1 VPLRIAKA
9 AVLAA
14 LVLLPALTGWI
25 ARECAA
31 PAPGPGGSVFFEVQ
45 KGGSVRAVAASLG
58 RQKIVGSALALM
70 LYYNLYESRARLKAG
85 EYEFVFPA
93 NAKAILAKI
102 VRGRVYL
109 RPVTIPEGLTGDE
122 IAELLRAR
130 TAADAG
136 AFRTAFRERARAA
149 AWDDGAANLEGYL
162 FPDTYLMPRKATAGD
177 FVEAM
182 TAQFRKV
189 FGEAWRRRTADL
201 GLSVREIVVLASL
214 IEKETAVP
222 EERPLVSAVF
232 HNRLRIG
239 MKLDCDPTVIY
250 GLKLEDKYSGR
261 LLSRDLK
268 FASPYNTYIR
278 AGLPPGPIC
287 NPGRASLEAALYPAS
302 NDYLY
307 FVAQGDGS
315 HRFSRT
321 LGEHLRAVERYHLKK
336 N

>member
-1 VPLRIAKA
+1 MILRIVKA
-9 AVLAA
+9 ALLAA
-14 LVLLPALTGWI
+14 VVCLPAVTGWV
-25 ARECAA
+25 ASECAA
-31 PAPGPGGSVFFEVQ
+31 PAAGPGGSVFFEAQ
-45 KGGSVRAVAASLG
+45 KGGSVRTVAAGLA
-58 RQKIVGSALALM
+58 RQKIIRSAPALT
-70 LYYNLYESRARLKAG
+70 LYYNLYQSRARLKAG
-85 EYEFVFPA
+85 EYQFAFPTS
-93 NAKAILAKI
+93 AKTVLAKI

-130 TAADAG
+130 TAADAA
-136 AFRTAFRERARAA
+136 AFRTAFRETVRVAG
-149 AWDDGAANLEGYL
+149 WDDKAADLEGYL

-189 FGEAWRRRTADL
+189 FGEAWRRRSAEL
-201 GLSVREIVVLASL
+201 GLSVRETVILASL

-239 MKLDCDPTVIY
+239 MKLDCDPTIIY

-268 FASPYNTYIR
+268 FASPYNTYLR

-287 NPGRASLEAALYPAS
+287 NPGRASLEAALYPAAA
-302 NDYLY
+302 DYLY
-307 FVAQGDGS
+307 FVARGDGS

-321 LGEHLRAVERYHLKK
+321 LGDHLRAVENYRLKK
-336 N
+336 S